1 MKKQKKAAR
10 RKSAAKKSGKK
21 IKPCRPGAPSAV
33 PAGAPPIHE
42 ILGLAAAA
50 LQSGRPQEA
59 WRLCGQV
66 LSRDPGETEALNLAG
81 VAAFQNG
88 DGREA
93 RSLLET
99 AIAFRPDFADA
110 HNNLGNVLKAL
121 GEAGAAEAAYRRAV
135 DASPGYR
142 DAEFN
147 LGIVLEA
154 QGRFIEAEASYRR
167 CIALNAAAAPA
178 HFHLGNVL
186 KALGRLDEA
195 RAAYKRA
202 LGIDPGYAEALNNAG
217 AVDMELGRPA
227 DAIHAYRKAVGAN
240 PGFAE
245 AHYNL
250 GIALQETGDPEAAI
264 ASYAR
269 ALENEPGHAGAQ
281 VNIGYAYKEM
291 GRLEDAAEAYAEAI
305 RMAPDY
311 DKVQV
316 NLGDLYLQQGNPQA
330 AIELC
335 DAYLADHPGNIQILA
350 YKAIALEERS
360 ALSDR
365 GAVSDRGVASD
376 RGAVRELYDFDR
388 LLRLVRP
395 PAPDG
400 FADMAHFNR
409 ALGEHV
415 LGHPSLTAQPASHAT
430 RSGRHSGELLVEPKG
445 PVAALETLIMAMV
458 DDYRGAVPSD
468 PAHPWL
474 AKRPERLGLSVWGV
488 AMDRQGHQLAHIHPS
503 AWLSGVYYPKIPA
516 VIRADDPGHGGWI
529 EFGRAPEDFHSPT
542 EPEVRLVRPE
552 EGLMVLF
559 PSYFYHRTV
568 PFESDEVRISIAF
581 DVLDID

>member
-10 RKSAAKKSGKK
+10 RKPAAKKSRKK
-21 IKPCRPGAPSAV
+21 IKHSRPGAPSAV
-33 PAGAPPIHE
+33 PAGGPPIHE
-42 ILGLAAAA
+42 TLGLAAAA
-50 LQSGRPQEA
+50 LQSGHPQEA

-81 VAAFQNG
+81 VAAFQTG

-99 AIAFRPDFADA
+99 AI
-110 HNNLGNVLKAL
+110 NNLGNVLKAL
-121 GEAGAAEAAYRRAV
+121 GEAGAAEAAYRRAL

-147 LGIVLEA
+147 LGIVQEA

-167 CIALNAAAAPA
+167 CIALDAAAAPA

-195 RAAYKRA
+195 QAAYKRA
-202 LGIDPGYAEALNNAG
+202 LGIDPGHAEALNNAG
-217 AVDMELGRPA
+217 AVDMELGRPV
-227 DAIHAYRKAVGAN
+227 DAIHAYRKAVGVN

-269 ALENEPGHAGAQ
+269 ALDNEPSHAGAQ

-291 GRLEDAAEAYAEAI
+291 GRLEAAAEAYAEAI

-330 AIELC
+330 AIDLC

-350 YKAIALEERS
+350 YKAIALEER
-360 ALSDR
+360 AAVGDR
-365 GAVSDRGVASD
+365 GGAGDRF
-376 RGAVRELYDFDR
+376 AVRELYDFDR

-400 FADMAHFNR
+400 FADMAQFNR

-445 PVAALETLIMAMV
+445 PVAVLETLIMAAV

-474 AKRPERLGLSVWGV
+474 AKRPEHLGLSVWGV

-581 DVLDID
+581 DVLNID